1 MASPTQRSIRDV
13 GSPQSS
19 TSLQPEHGS
28 YDERSRRSSSAH
40 RFRPRRGS
48 AASTISVG
56 SIGGSLDISAQNR
69 SAISTL
75 LQPPIVRTGL
85 APYPSALA
93 SSAQKQPTAKDI
105 PPVTLTNIPDIDTSS
120 LANYLSQ
127 VGPLYQAFQR
137 SKSEPD
143 GGPSLF
149 RKDKEAEKRD
159 EFVELL
165 EKGLRK
171 NSQLPVVASRQNSFA
186 PASPA
191 DSPQGRRRSSPNPK
205 RNPLA
210 VAPLST
216 IPNVYFEENFHLENP
231 RTFDIVSERSEVIRQ
246 PEKSIANGSPQV
258 GRKALATN
266 AILQEKLSWYMDT
279 VEVHLIGAIS
289 TASTSFFA
297 ALGSLR
303 ELQQEAADSVEKIQ
317 ELRGD
322 LQRLD
327 KEMALGGLNVV
338 AMRQKRENLRKLGQ
352 ATKQLQQV
360 VDDVQV
366 AEDLVQD
373 GKLDLALAQIK
384 GTEKLMAGGI
394 DPDDDAPR
402 QPSGPSSLLDLRGM
416 KALDTVKR
424 ALDSLRYR
432 AGKGFEDRFLDALL
446 ADLRSHVELV
456 PHSETLQRWAAASQ
470 RSRGDGIKP
479 PSMPKY
485 MVPTEQLR
493 TNLKLALDGL
503 AKSKQT
509 SAATT
514 ALRDAILREMK
525 ALIRKHLPSSSDD
538 DTESVTSTST
548 RGGRHMT
555 QSDKSTVLA
564 RNLRALDQDDAE
576 GLFINVYTAVSEAL
590 RRLGVQVKILLDV
603 TSDISSPPP
612 TAPLKSPVANPS
624 MPSMGEQLTNP
635 GTPVSR
641 RRLLQEELNQALDM
655 SSLLG
660 QAVDVAQ
667 AQITKVLKVRTE
679 QSTRL
684 PLERFLRYFTINRL
698 FADECEAVSGRSGAS
713 LKGVINQ
720 QIDSFIQIFSDAE
733 RQRIATSLDS
743 DRWDAVDFSA
753 EDEVILGRILQGMTS
768 DPPAWIEGRLVWE
781 GPGASQANGS
791 VSEPPE
797 TNGNG
802 KEKVRSAVIDEQKYL
817 LVVSIKTLLRGLQNF
832 QIFIACVPGMTTEIS
847 TAMLDYLKLFNSR
860 TTQLILGA
868 GATRSAGLKNI
879 TTKHLAL
886 ASQALSFL
894 ITLIPYIREFVR
906 RHSPSPGNLL
916 PEFDKLKRSLQ
927 DHQSGIHDKL
937 IEIMSGRASFH
948 IKAMQKIDFDEVG
961 KLNQDEAS
969 AYMDTLTKDTNTLH
983 RVLKRHLPELAV
995 QMIMNPVFE
1004 SYREQWSDAFRNTRV
1019 ITSSGKERLL
1029 RDAELFETK
1038 LNKID
1043 GFGDIGINIIDIV
1056 KSKPVES
1063 SEPSKPDPPAEEK

>member
-1 MASPTQRSIRDV
+1 M
-13 GSPQSS
+13 
-19 TSLQPEHGS
+19 
-28 YDERSRRSSSAH
+28 
-40 RFRPRRGS
+40 
-48 AASTISVG
+48 
-56 SIGGSLDISAQNR
+56 
-69 SAISTL
+69 
-75 LQPPIVRTGL
+75 RTGL
-85 APYPSALA
+85 APYPSPLA
-93 SSAQKQPTAKDI
+93 SSAQKPPTAKDI
-105 PPVTLTNIPDIDTSS
+105 PPVTLANIPSIDASVLTK
-120 LANYLSQ
+120 YLSH

-137 SKSEPD
+137 SKAEPE
-143 GGPSLF
+143 GSSSLF
-149 RKDKEAEKRD
+149 RKDKEVEKRE

-165 EKGLRK
+165 EKGLRQ
-171 NSQLPVVASRQNSFA
+171 NSQSPATSSRQNSLT

-191 DSPQGRRRSSPNPK
+191 DHIQSRRRSSATPK

-216 IPNVYFEENFHLENP
+216 IPQVYFDENFHLENP

-246 PEKSIANGSPQV
+246 PDKPAANGSAQA

-303 ELQQEAADSVEKIQ
+303 ELQQEAAESVTKIQ
-317 ELRGD
+317 EVRGD
-322 LQRLD
+322 LNRLD
-327 KEMALGGLNVV
+327 KEMALGGLKVV

-352 ATKQLQQV
+352 ATRQLQQV
-360 VDDVQV
+360 IDDVQT
-366 AEDLVQD
+366 AEDLIQED
-373 GKLDLALAQIK
+373 RLDVALAQIK

-394 DPDDDAPR
+394 DPEDDAPR

-416 KALDTVKR
+416 KALSSIKR

-432 AGKGFEDRFLDALL
+432 AGKGFEDRFLNTLL
-446 ADLRSHVELV
+446 SDLRSHVDSV
-456 PHSETLQRWAAASQ
+456 PHSETLQRWAAASL
-470 RSRGDGIKP
+470 RNRGDGVKP

-485 MVPTEQLR
+485 LSPNERLR
-493 TNLKLALDGL
+493 IDLKLTLDGL

-509 SAATT
+509 TAATST
-514 ALRDAILREMK
+514 FRDSVLREMK
-525 ALIRKHLPSSSDD
+525 ALIRRHLPSSSDD
-538 DTESVTSTST
+538 DNESVASTST
-548 RGGRHMT
+548 RGGKHIS
-555 QSDKSTVLA
+555 QSDKSTILA

-576 GLFINVYTAVSEAL
+576 ELLINVYTAVSEAL
-590 RRLGVQVKILLDV
+590 RRLGVQVKVLLDV

-612 TAPLKSPVANPS
+612 TAPLKSPMKSPNLPS
-624 MPSMGEQLTNP
+624 MEEYMNRP
-635 GTPVSR
+635 GSPISR

-667 AQITKVLKVRTE
+667 VQITKVLRVRTE

-720 QIDSFIQIFSDAE
+720 QIETFIQIFADSE

-743 DRWDAVDFSA
+743 DHWDAVDFGKD
-753 EDEVILGRILQGMTS
+753 DEVMLGRILQSMTS
-768 DPPAWIEGRLVWE
+768 DPPAWTKGRNVWE
-781 GPGASQANGS
+781 EPHTSRANGNAS
-791 VSEPPE
+791 GAIE
-797 TNGNG
+797 TNGNA
-802 KEKVRSAVIDEQKYL
+802 KEKVRSATIDDQKYL
-817 LVVSIKTLLRGLQNF
+817 LVVSAKTLLEGLQNF
-832 QIFIACVPGMTTEIS
+832 QTFITCVPSVTSDIS

-886 ASQALSFL
+886 ASQVLSFL
-894 ITLIPYIREFVR
+894 ITLVPYIREFVR
-906 RHSPSPGNLL
+906 RHSSSPGSVL

-948 IKAMQKIDFDEVG
+948 IKAMQKIDFDEAG

-969 AYMDTLTKDTNTLH
+969 PYMDTLTKDTNTLH
-983 RVLKRHLPELAV
+983 RVLKRHLPEMSV
-995 QMIMNPVFE
+995 QMIMNPVFT
-1004 SYREQWSDAFRNTRV
+1004 SYREQWSDAFRNTR
-1019 ITSSGKERLL
+1019 ITTAAGKERHVCC
-1029 RDAELFETK
+1029 FQ
-1038 LNKID
+1038 
-1043 GFGDIGINIIDIV
+1043 
-1056 KSKPVES
+1056 S
-1063 SEPSKPDPPAEEK
+1063 